1 VKGQAAVIALAAVCT
16 GCGYHV
22 SGRGDVLPPTLHT
35 IAIPAFANLS
45 TRYKLTERIPGAL
58 AREFITRTR
67 YRVVADPDQADAIL
81 RGAVMNVYMFPFIFD
96 QATGRAA
103 GVQLGVNLQVTLT
116 ERGSGK
122 VLFSRP
128 NMEFRQRYEVHADQE
143 NEQSQLNY
151 FEESE
156 TALERL
162 SRDVART
169 VVSAV
174 LEAF

>member
-1 VKGQAAVIALAAVCT
+1 VSRALLAAMALALC

-22 SGRGDVLPPTLHT
+22 SGHGDLLPQNLRT

-45 TRYKLTERIPGAL
+45 TRYKLTERLPAAL
-58 AREFITRTR
+58 TREFITRTR
-67 YRVVADPDQADAIL
+67 YRVITDLDQADAIL
-81 RGAVMNVYMFPFIFD
+81 NGAVMNFYVFPNIFD
-96 QATGRAA
+96 QASGRAA
-103 GVQLGVNLQVTLT
+103 GVQLGVNLQLTLV
-116 ERGSGK
+116 ERGTGK

-128 NMEFRQRYEVHADQE
+128 NMEFRQRYEVHADQA
-143 NEQSQLNY
+143 NQQSQLSY

-156 TALERL
+156 TAIERL

>member
-1 VKGQAAVIALAAVCT
+1 VLAVLGAACT

-22 SGRGDVLPPTLHT
+22 SGHGDLLPPTLHT
-35 IAIPAFANLS
+35 IAIPAFGNLT
-45 TRYKLTERIPGAL
+45 TRYKLTDRLPSAL
-58 AREFITRTR
+58 SREFITRTR
-67 YRVVADPDQADAIL
+67 YRVVADPAQADAIL
-81 RGAVMNVYMFPFIFD
+81 NGAVMSVYMFPFIFD
-96 QATGRAA
+96 QASGRAA

-116 ERGSGK
+116 ERASGK

-128 NMEFRQRYEVHADQE
+128 NMDFRQRYEVHADQQ
-143 NEQSQLNY
+143 NEQSQLSY